1 MKKRAKKTSKKKK
14 RRANNTAR
22 RNLKALLPYLPFIL
36 PIILTAFIYMWIY
49 TSMNIKAMPIGELN
63 KKKIELIKHNDSIR
77 LQIEELQTPARI
89 EKIAREKLGM
99 ISPEG
104 YRMIALDEPMRPPGI
119 VHVEP
124 RPAENSLQANKG
136 SEGLFGFLN
145 NESLNEG
152 GKHMGASREIA
163 SEQAARQSG

>member
-1 MKKRAKKTSKKKK
+1 MKKKTKKKAKKK

-22 RNLKALLPYLPFIL
+22 RNLRALLPYLPFIL

-49 TSMNIKAMPIGELN
+49 TSMNINAMPIGEL
-63 KKKIELIKHNDSIR
+63 KEEKTELIKHNDSIR
-77 LQIEELQTPARI
+77 LRIEELQAPARI

-104 YRMIALDEPMRPPGI
+104 YRMIALDEPMWPPGI
-119 VHVEP
+119 VRVEP
-124 RPAENSLQANKG
+124 RPVENSLQANKG
-136 SEGLFGFLN
+136 SEGLFGFLDIG
-145 NESLNEG
+145 SLNKG
-152 GKHMGASREIA
+152 GKHTGASREIA